1 MDKSKIGHFVSTCRK
16 DKGITQEQLAQ
27 KLDVSNKSVSKW
39 ENGNCLPDKMLL
51 KPLCDILDITIS
63 EFFAGERLESA
74 ADVQADHLQM
84 LQALKKKLYY
94 LSNRDVS
101 FEEFDSA
108 LNNIFQLSTCL
119 KKFPTKEDAVAFLVK
134 ETSCSQELCAQSYD
148 FYIHLFDIQE

>member
-1 MDKSKIGHFVSTCRK
+1 MDKIKIGHFIRKCRK

-27 KLDVSNKSVSKW
+27 MLDVSNKSVSKW

-63 EFFAGERLESA
+63 EFFAGERLESD
-74 ADVQADHLQM
+74 ADVQADHFQM
-84 LQALKKKLYY
+84 LQALKKKLYC

-108 LNNIFQLSTCL
+108 LNNIFQLSNRL
-119 KKFPTKEDAVAFLVK
+119 KKFTTKEDAIAFLVK
-134 ETSCSQELCAQSYD
+134 ETSCAQELCAQAYD
-148 FYIHLFDIQE
+148 FYIQLFDVQE